1 MDHSIRPEGILRF
14 IKTVTALR
22 LYPSDSPQDGMGD
35 PREGARAMK
44 MVAVYLSK
52 AAEFLNL
59 ARRVK
64 EAPLKQRFSE
74 MADAYRLLAEERRRD
89 INDKNSDRKVP
100 PQSD

>member
-1 MDHSIRPEGILRF
+1 
-14 IKTVTALR
+14 
-22 LYPSDSPQDGMGD
+22 
-35 PREGARAMK
+35 MK
-44 MVAVYLSK
+44 MVTVYLSK

-64 EAPLKQRFSE
+64 EAALKQQFTD

-89 INDKNSDRKVP
+89 INDKNSDRKVR